1 MMTFIARLIGRTEP
15 SILEARERDAAAIA
29 KLHAASFKRGW
40 SEEEFHR
47 LLSDRNVVGHC
58 LTAGRTAIGFILSR
72 LAAGESEILSVA
84 IAPAWRGRGFAR
96 PLLDLHLRRL
106 AGLGARAVF
115 LEVGDNNAPANRLY
129 RKAGF
134 YEVGRRP
141 GYYDRDATALILRR
155 DLS

>member
-15 SILEARERDAAAIA
+15 SILEARERDAGAIA

-58 LTAGRTAIGFILSR
+58 LTAGRSVIGFILSR

-84 IAPAWRGRGFAR
+84 IAPAWRGRGFAG

-129 RKAGF
+129 CNAGF
-134 YEVGRRP
+134 YEVGRRS